1 MPLDVDK
8 ISAQA
13 AKMAAEAA
21 TTVNDIAKNAGPAL
35 QRASEHMDD
44 LAEKGRPYVERA
56 EREIK
61 DVLDSV
67 MSRGQRQPGQR
78 PDQSSPNQDG
88 GQA

>member
-13 AKMAAEAA
+13 AKIAAEAA

-35 QRASEHMDD
+35 QRASERVDEF
-44 LAEKGRPYVERA
+44 AEKGRPYVERA

-61 DVLDSV
+61 DAVDSV
-67 MSRGQRQPGQR
+67 MGR
-78 PDQSSPNQDG
+78 NQKQTERSASNEDEE
-88 GQA
+88 QA